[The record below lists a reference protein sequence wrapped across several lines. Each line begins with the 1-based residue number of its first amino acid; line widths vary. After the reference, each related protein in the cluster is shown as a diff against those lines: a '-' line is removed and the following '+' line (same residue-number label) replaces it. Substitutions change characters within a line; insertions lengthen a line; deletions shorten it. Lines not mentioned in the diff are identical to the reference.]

1 MRFKLFEEFLNE
13 GVNDPGI
20 LKAFFMAGGPGSGK
34 SYVAT
39 ELFGF
44 PKGAQSSVSYATG
57 LKLVNNDNAFEK
69 ALKDAGLDVGKL
81 AQYAADSDMWDNIV
95 MPLRDKAKGLTRRM
109 QNNYIAGRLGQ
120 VVDGT
125 GKDFKKIEGMRKLY
139 QDLGYDTYMVFVNT
153 SLDVALERNRNRE
166 RKLDDKMVEKMWR
179 AVQENLGKFQKL
191 FGRDRL
197 LIVDNSSYDN
207 DDILDQIEKAV
218 MSRIN
223 APIQNPIGRKWVQ
236 ENSPQNRKRNQPFGV
251 RESLNEAEF
260 SDYDN
265 NELMGYIRE
274 LSKQRADAASANK
287 SSLVNSLSKDIEKA
301 EKELGKRSK
310 KLVALVRTDES
321 LNEGLKITAK
331 MPATMK
337 KFIDGLAK
345 ERPNTWSN
353 ELTDLA
359 NSIIGAH
366 REYDLDLADSDKVDP
381 QYINIRMEPASNL
394 TSRSIDMINQVWD
407 NMGDQ
412 AKESIYADYA
422 HWFKVGKKDR
432 PLYGMYEAVVNEAAS
447 RTAMEIGGLTGVN
460 KEAIQKFVDDNNL
473 DIEKVFQYVKKG
485 KLSARMDFATA
496 VAGKPNNTIQKKV
509 LADLSEATVNE
520 RKASLVGR
528 HYEPDYKEVMELLEM
543 AEEFINTE
551 LAQYKRGSNPV
562 EMYWSDDFVRFEQR
576 GGNIS
581 NGYDKSAARRRGIFP
596 GKQSALYTLQKANYN
611 PEETKK
617 QVEKHF
623 KGRIGVEFAKWQGE
637 VTGVNY
643 IFK

>member
-1 MRFKLFEEFLNE
+1 MRFKLFEEFINE

-432 PLYGMYEAVVNEAAS
+432 PLYGMYES
-447 RTAMEIGGLTGVN
+447 
-460 KEAIQKFVDDNNL
+460 
-473 DIEKVFQYVKKG
+473 
-485 KLSARMDFATA
+485 
-496 VAGKPNNTIQKKV
+496 
-509 LADLSEATVNE
+509 TVNE